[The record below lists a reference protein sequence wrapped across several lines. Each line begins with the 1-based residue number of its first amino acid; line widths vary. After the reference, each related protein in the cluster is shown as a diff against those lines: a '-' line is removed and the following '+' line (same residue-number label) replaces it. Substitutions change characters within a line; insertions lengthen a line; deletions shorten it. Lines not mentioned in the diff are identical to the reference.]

1 MNTNKALLA
10 LVIGMGVVILLALV
24 ALAIGLTQRAQ
35 EPSAGFFAKSGA
47 PASTAAARGDLTVA
61 IPPGSSV
68 VSVDRSGEL
77 LMVHIVDEDDRSTLL
92 FIDPAD
98 GRVVRRIAFST
109 RR

>member
-10 LVIGMGVVILLALV
+10 LVIGMGVIILLALV

-35 EPSAGFFAKSGA
+35 EPSVGFFGKSGA
-47 PASTAAARGDLTVA
+47 PASTAAAGGDLTIA